1 MSGGALIVWVGIP
14 YVCLTL
20 FVAGHIWRRRTGELT
35 WTTRST
41 QLLERR
47 LLRIG
52 SPLFHLGLLAV
63 IGGHVLGILV
73 PEEATEALGVSEGLY
88 HAVSVTAGTASGL
101 AMTIGFAILLYR
113 RLGVARVRRTTTRV
127 DQATYALLALV
138 IATGMW
144 ATIGV
149 NLFGGGYDYR
159 QTVGP
164 WFRGLFLFDPDPTLM
179 SGAPLIYQV
188 HALGAMALYALWPF
202 SRLVHA
208 WSVPIA
214 YLRRSPILYR
224 RRAPIAAPVS
234 PPKIEP
240 RRIP

>member
-1 MSGGALIVWVGIP
+1 MSGGALFVWVAIP
-14 YVCLTL
+14 YACITV
-20 FVAGHIWRRRTGELT
+20 FVVGHVWRYRTGKLT

-52 SPLFHLGLLAV
+52 APLFHLGLLAV

-73 PEEATEALGVSEGLY
+73 PEQATEAVGVSEGLY

-101 AMTIGFAILLYR
+101 AMTVGFAILLYR
-113 RLGVARVRRTTTRV
+113 RTRVPRVRRTTTGADR
-127 DQATYALLALV
+127 ATYALLALV

-144 ATIGV
+144 ATVGV

-164 WFRGLFLFDPDPTLM
+164 WFRGLFLFNPDPSLM
-179 SGAPLIYQV
+179 SGAPLVYQA
-188 HALGAMALYALWPF
+188 HALSAMALYALWPF

-224 RRAPIAAPVS
+224 RRAPIPAPV
-234 PPKIEP
+234 PQLQTEP
-240 RRIP
+240 RRTP

>member
-1 MSGGALIVWVGIP
+1 MSGGAIFTWVAIP
-14 YVCLTL
+14 YACLTV
-20 FVAGHIWRRRTGELT
+20 FVVGHVWRYRTGKLT

-73 PEEATEALGVSEGLY
+73 PESATAAVGVSESLY

-101 AMTIGFAILLYR
+101 AMTAGFALLLYR
-113 RLGVARVRRTTTRV
+113 RAKVPRVRRTTTRA
-127 DQATYALLALV
+127 DRATYALLALV

-164 WFRGLFLFDPDPTLM
+164 WFRGLFLVDPDPALM
-179 SGAPLIYQV
+179 SGAPLVYQV

-208 WSVPIA
+208 WSVPVA

-224 RRAPIAAPVS
+224 RRAPIPAPA
-234 PPKIEP
+234 PGLQPEP
-240 RRIP
+240 RRTP

>member
-1 MSGGALIVWVGIP
+1 MSGGALILWVAVP
-14 YVCLTL
+14 YACLTV
-20 FVAGHIWRRRTGELT
+20 FAVGHVWRYRTGKLT

-47 LLRIG
+47 LLRVG
-52 SPLFHLGLLAV
+52 VLLFHLGLLAV

-73 PEEATEALGVSEGLY
+73 PEAATEAVGVSEGLY
-88 HAVSVTAGTASGL
+88 HAVSVTAGTSAGL
-101 AMTIGFAILLYR
+101 AMTAGFAILLYR
-113 RLGVARVRRTTTRV
+113 RTRVPRVRRTTTGADR
-127 DQATYALLALV
+127 ATYALLALV

-149 NLFGGGYDYR
+149 NLLGGGYDYR

-164 WFRGLFLFDPDPTLM
+164 WFRGLFLFDPDPALM
-179 SGAPLIYQV
+179 SGAPLVYQA
-188 HALGAMALYALWPF
+188 HALAAMALYALWPF

-208 WSVPIA
+208 WSAPIA

-224 RRAPIAAPVS
+224 RRAPVPATTSQLHPQ
-234 PPKIEP
+234 P
-240 RRIP
+240 RRTP

>member
-1 MSGGALIVWVGIP
+1 MSGGALIVWVAVP
-14 YVCLTL
+14 YVCLTV
-20 FVAGHIWRRRTGELT
+20 FVVGHVWRFRTGKLT

-52 SPLFHLGLLAV
+52 APLFHLGLLAV

-73 PEEATEALGVSEGLY
+73 PEAVTEAAGVPESLY

-101 AMTIGFAILLYR
+101 AMTTGFAILLYR
-113 RLGVARVRRTTTRV
+113 RTRVPRVRRTTTGADR
-127 DQATYALLALV
+127 ATYALLALV

-144 ATIGV
+144 ATVGV

-159 QTVGP
+159 ETVGP
-164 WFRGLFLFDPDPTLM
+164 WFRGLFLFNPQPSLM
-179 SGAPLIYQV
+179 SGAPLVYQV

-224 RRAPIAAPVS
+224 RRAPIPTTAS
-234 PPKIEP
+234 PLQPEP
-240 RRIP
+240 RRTP

>member
-1 MSGGALIVWVGIP
+1 MSGGALLVWVAIP
-14 YVCLTL
+14 YACITV
-20 FVAGHIWRRRTGELT
+20 FVVGHVWRYRTGKLT

-47 LLRIG
+47 LLKIG
-52 SPLFHLGLLAV
+52 ALLFHLGLLAV

-73 PEEATEALGVSEGLY
+73 PEAATEALGVSEGLY
-88 HAVSVTAGTASGL
+88 HAVSVTAGTSAGL
-101 AMTIGFAILLYR
+101 AMTAGFAILLYR
-113 RLGVARVRRTTTRV
+113 RTRVPRVRRTTTNADR
-127 DQATYALLALV
+127 ATYALLALV

-144 ATIGV
+144 ATVGI

-164 WFRGLFLFDPDPTLM
+164 WFRGLFLFNPDPSLM
-179 SGAPLIYQV
+179 SGAPLVYQV
-188 HALGAMALYALWPF
+188 HALSAMALYALWPF

-224 RRAPIAAPVS
+224 RRAPIPVTAS
-234 PPKIEP
+234 QLQPEP

>member
-1 MSGGALIVWVGIP
+1 MSGAALALWVGVP
-14 YVCLTL
+14 YACLAV
-20 FVAGHIWRRRTGELT
+20 FVVGHVWRFRTGKLT

-47 LLRIG
+47 LLRVGAI
-52 SPLFHLGLLAV
+52 LFHLGLLAV

-73 PEEATEALGVSEGLY
+73 PEEATEAVGVSEGLY
-88 HAVSVTAGTASGL
+88 HAVSVTAGTSAGL
-101 AMTIGFAILLYR
+101 AMTLGFAILLYR
-113 RLGVARVRRTTTRV
+113 RTRVPRIRRTTTNADR
-127 DQATYALLALV
+127 ATYLLLGIV
-138 IATGMW
+138 ILTGMW
-144 ATIGV
+144 ATVVV

-164 WFRGLFLFDPDPTLM
+164 WFRGLFLFDPDPALM
-179 SGAPLIYQV
+179 SGAPLVYQL
-188 HALGAMALYALWPF
+188 HALAAMALYALWPF

-224 RRAPIAAPVS
+224 RRSPTAGAPAHPQPQARSVS
-234 PPKIEP
+234 
-240 RRIP
+240 

>member
-1 MSGGALIVWVGIP
+1 MSGGAMALWIGVP
-14 YVCLTL
+14 YVCLAV
-20 FVAGHIWRRRTGELT
+20 FVVGHVWRYRSGKLT

-41 QLLERR
+41 QILERR

-73 PEEATEALGVSEGLY
+73 PAQATEAAGVSEHTY
-88 HAVSVTAGTASGL
+88 HVVSVTAGTSAGL
-101 AMTIGFAILLYR
+101 AMTLGFAILLYR
-113 RLGVARVRRTTTRV
+113 RTRVPRVRRTTTGADR
-127 DQATYALLALV
+127 ATYLLLAVV
-138 IATGMW
+138 ILSGMW
-144 ATIGV
+144 ATVGV

-159 QTVGP
+159 ETVGP
-164 WFRGLFLFDPDPTLM
+164 WFRGLFLLDPDPALM
-179 SGAPLIYQV
+179 SGAPLVYQL

-208 WSVPIA
+208 WSAPVA

-224 RRAPIAAPVS
+224 RRSPAPVAPIH
-234 PPKIEP
+234 P
-240 RRIP
+240 RTETRSVP